1 MSELKRET
9 DRKAL
14 GVFRTLL
21 GLPDPWRMPAVEIK
35 EEEKLVEIE
44 VE

>member
-1 MSELKRET
+1 MSEMKRET
-9 DRKAL
+9 DRKVL

-21 GLPDPWRMPAVEIK
+21 GLPEPWRMLAVEIK